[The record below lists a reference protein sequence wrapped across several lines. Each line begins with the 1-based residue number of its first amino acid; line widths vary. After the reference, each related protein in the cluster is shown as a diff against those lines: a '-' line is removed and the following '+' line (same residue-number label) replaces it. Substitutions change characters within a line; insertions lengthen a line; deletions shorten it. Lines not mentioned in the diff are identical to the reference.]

1 MNISVFGI
9 GYVGA
14 VTAACFAADG
24 HKVIG
29 VDVNRD
35 KVRSINEGRSPIIE
49 RSLDELTREAVRSGN
64 LSATD
69 NVAEAV
75 NHAEV
80 CIICVGTPSAPNGNL
95 NFEYVERVCTQIG
108 QALAKADGYKVLAMR
123 STMLPGTLLKRLI
136 PILERESGKKVGVGF
151 GAAVNPEFLREG
163 SAIED
168 FRNPPF
174 TVIGQVDER
183 GGDILAKLYA
193 DIPAPIFRVAPD
205 EASMIKYACNAFHAL
220 KVVFANEIGRLG
232 KELGI
237 DSTKVMDVFCQD
249 TRLNIS
255 PRYLKPGFAFGGS
268 CLPKDLRALTYLARH
283 SDVDLPMMDSLMPSN
298 ERHVQFAYR
307 MIERLGKKRVTLAG
321 LSFKPG
327 TDDLRESPMVHLA
340 ETLLGKGYDVRIY
353 DRNVN
358 LSRLV
363 GSNRAYIEQAIPH
376 IAALMCDTL
385 EDAVRGADVVI
396 ASHGINSELA
406 GVLRAGQT
414 VIDLAR
420 TATDSVQIA
429 AEVEGICW

>member
-49 RSLDELTREAVRSGN
+49 RGLDELTREAVRSGN

-75 NHAEV
+75 KHAEV

-108 QALAKADGYKVLAMR
+108 QALAQADGYKVLAMR

-136 PILERESGKKVGVGF
+136 PILERESGKKVGEGF

-183 GGDILAKLYA
+183 GGDILAKLYE

-220 KVVFANEIGRLG
+220 KVVFANEIGRLARSWA
-232 KELGI
+232 
-237 DSTKVMDVFCQD
+237 STA
-249 TRLNIS
+249 
-255 PRYLKPGFAFGGS
+255 PR
-268 CLPKDLRALTYLARH
+268 
-283 SDVDLPMMDSLMPSN
+283 
-298 ERHVQFAYR
+298 
-307 MIERLGKKRVTLAG
+307 
-321 LSFKPG
+321 
-327 TDDLRESPMVHLA
+327 
-340 ETLLGKGYDVRIY
+340 
-353 DRNVN
+353 
-358 LSRLV
+358 
-363 GSNRAYIEQAIPH
+363 
-376 IAALMCDTL
+376 
-385 EDAVRGADVVI
+385 
-396 ASHGINSELA
+396 
-406 GVLRAGQT
+406 
-414 VIDLAR
+414 
-420 TATDSVQIA
+420 
-429 AEVEGICW
+429 